1 MCVCSCIPPCSPLFL
16 PHAALRSNERRKK
29 AKNQTPPPPIS
40 PYQNSLVSSTF
51 WSKYSEFQFSY
62 LDKIRWLYKS
72 SQYDEKWIIARS
84 FFFFFNV
91 EEYFFFWRLK
101 RKQTEKKE
109 ESTLSLDQVY
119 LRCCFLHTVDRIHTY
134 GKLKFENLPFAQFV
148 EKIWCYKPP
157 THLIPVVFFFLLFC
171 FFFHVLLSPKSRLY
185 SLTHTHKE
193 RKKINHR
200 NFCYFQLH

>member
-1 MCVCSCIPPCSPLFL
+1 MYPPSSPLFL
-16 PHAALRSNERRKK
+16 PHAALHSNERRKK
-29 AKNQTPPPPIS
+29 KQRIKPPTPIS

-51 WSKYSEFQFSY
+51 RSKYSEFQFSY

-72 SQYDEKWIIARS
+72 SQYDEKWIIAIS
-84 FFFFFNV
+84 FFFFFFFFYV
-91 EEYFFFWRLK
+91 EEYFFFWHLK
-101 RKQTEKKE
+101 RKQTKKKE

-157 THLIPVVFFFLLFC
+157 THWIPVLVFFLLFC
-171 FFFHVLLSPKSRLY
+171 FFLISSSHPKAGY
-185 SLTHTHKE
+185 IHWHTHTQRK
-193 RKKINHR
+193 KKINHR